1 MAKQNHSNSKQR
13 LKRRKIKEGE
23 VVAIPATDGRGYLV
37 AVVARAEDSYS
48 MDAGVL
54 VYIFAPR
61 WDSAPKLE
69 NIGKLDPDNA
79 LSIVRTGVIRIF
91 EGRWPVIGILDTFNK
106 ADWPIPIFGGI
117 SLSAPGLAWL
127 ARYSED
133 RVGRRAPREEWQVSP
148 EEARRYPA
156 DAANGVDVAA
166 FDATKKLQEME

>member
-1 MAKQNHSNSKQR
+1 MTKQTNSNGTQR
-13 LKRRKIKEGE
+13 LKRRKIKEVE

-48 MDAGVL
+48 LGAIIL
-54 VYIFAPR
+54 VYIFGPR
-61 WDSAPKLE
+61 WDGVPKFE

-79 LSIVRTGVIRIF
+79 LSIVRTGVRRII
-91 EGRWPVIGILDTFNK
+91 EGRWPVIGIIDPFNK

-117 SLSAPGLAWL
+117 SLSAPGFAWL
-127 ARYSED
+127 VRYSED
-133 RVGRRAPREEWQVSP
+133 RVGYGAPREEWQVSP

-156 DAANGVDVAA
+156 DATNGVDVAA